1 MPEQLVILIAIA
13 GIVIVGL
20 AFTSID
26 LIKDAGKLIG
36 LALLAFLAILL
47 LNRTMPSS
55 TPSSTYSSS
64 PTAPSYPPG
73 SYPSGTYSP
82 GAYPSGTYSPG
93 AYPSGTYSP
102 GAYPP
107 GTYPPTPYA
116 AQPNPAQPN
125 PAIPNSSSRPFS
137 ADSALNGLSGFVKT
151 AFDRIDEFVY
161 GNPYAV
167 EQPSRSLQPDT
178 SVSQQPAATAEQPIV
193 QPAEPGYQIRP
204 DGVPS
209 RVSSPVESAAP
220 VTRPAASTAN
230 SRTVSAWW

>member
-55 TPSSTYSSS
+55 APSSTYSSS

-73 SYPSGTYSP
+73 SYPSGAYSP
-82 GAYPSGTYSPG
+82 GAYSPGAYSPG
-93 AYPSGTYSP
+93 A
-102 GAYPP
+102 
-107 GTYPPTPYA
+107 YPPTPYA
-116 AQPNPAQPN
+116 AQPNPAPN
-125 PAIPNSSSRPFS
+125 PAIPNFSSKPFS

-161 GNPYAV
+161 GNPYAAD
-167 EQPSRSLQPDT
+167 QPSRSLQPDP
-178 SVSQQPAATAEQPIV
+178 SSQQPAAIAEQPID

-209 RVSSPVESAAP
+209 RVSSPVESPAP
-220 VTRPAASTAN
+220 VTRSASTAN